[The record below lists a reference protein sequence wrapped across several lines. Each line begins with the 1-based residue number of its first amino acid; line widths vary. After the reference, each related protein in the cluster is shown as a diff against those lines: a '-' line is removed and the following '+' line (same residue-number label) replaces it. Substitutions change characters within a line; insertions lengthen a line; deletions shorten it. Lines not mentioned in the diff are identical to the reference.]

1 MAGKSYSYQNPRLDF
16 DSNQERLGF
25 VVELRVVV
33 VQPGEND
40 PFQGTPSG
48 VPQELA
54 SVPASATAALVA
66 KSSG

>member
-33 VQPGEND
+33 PPGENHLH
-40 PFQGTPSG
+40 QGKPSG